1 MTETRLSSPTREVVI
16 GPDRP
21 FVLIGERINPTG
33 RKALAVEM
41 KAGDFSRVMTDAIAQ
56 VEAGAHMLDVNAGIP
71 LADEPGILAE
81 TIKLVQSL
89 VDVPLSIDSSIV
101 EALEAGLAVYQ
112 GKPLVNRV
120 TGEEERLE
128 RVLPLVR
135 KYGAAVVAISNDDTG
150 ISEDPD
156 VRFAVAKKIVERAAD
171 HGIPREDVVVDPLVM
186 PIGAMRGAGR
196 QVFQIVRRLRDELKV
211 NSSCGASNVSFG
223 LPNREGINGPFLAMA
238 MASGLTSAI
247 TNPLMPDVLKAI
259 MAADVLNG
267 NDPDA
272 ARWIRAHRAAPVEG
286 VQGRRV
292 NRRAR
297 GGPGSA
303 RTPVRPVEP
312 ASPADPPMATT
323 APDPLIIFTPS
334 GRRGNFPVGTTIL
347 DAGRALG
354 VDIDSVCGGRGI
366 CGRCQVQQSVG
377 EFAKHG
383 ITSRPEHLG
392 PWTAKET
399 EYEHER
405 EKLAAGRRLSCSTEI
420 CGDAVIDVPPE
431 SQVHRQVVRKGVDVR
446 DFVID
451 PAVRL
456 HYVEIEPADLASPGG
471 ELAKILAALETEWQ
485 LTDLETD
492 LHVIQAL
499 QPALEAG
506 GHKVTVAVHD
516 GRHLTAVWS
525 GFHDRVLG
533 VAIDVGST
541 TIAGHLTDLV
551 DGAVLASSGV
561 MNPQIRFGEDLM
573 SRVSYAMMHDD
584 GAVEMTRVVREAI
597 DALLSGLAASA
608 GANVSDILELTIVG
622 NPIMHHLL
630 LGIDPIPLGSAPF
643 ALATDRSVRIRAAEL
658 GLNVNPGARVYV
670 LPCIA
675 GHVGADTA
683 GAILAETP
691 HLAPADRI
699 RLVVDVGTNAE
710 IVLGNRERL
719 LAASSPTGPA
729 FEGAQISGGQRA
741 APGAIE
747 RVRIDRKTLE
757 PRVRV
762 IGSDSWSDE
771 PKFKVALR
779 KTGVTGIC
787 GSGII
792 EAVAE
797 LYLAGVITPD
807 GIIDGGLAER
817 SPRIV
822 PDGRTFSYVL
832 RDASPRLVITQN
844 DVRAIQLAKAAL
856 YAGVRLLMDHAG
868 IEAVDEIRLAGAFG
882 SHIDTTHAMVLGLIP
897 DCDLAHVGS
906 AGNAAGTGALIALL
920 SVAARREIEE
930 VVRTVEKIET
940 AVEPRFQEHF
950 VEALAIPHKTAPLP
964 NLATVVDLPA
974 GRGTAAETSS
984 GGGAGSSVAPQ
995 RRRRPS
1001 AASARRAQS
1010 QAIAPEEIR

>member
-1 MTETRLSSPTREVVI
+1 MV
-16 GPDRP
+16 
-21 FVLIGERINPTG
+21 NPT
-33 RKALAVEM
+33 A
-41 KAGDFSRVMTDAIAQ
+41 
-56 VEAGAHMLDVNAGIP
+56 
-71 LADEPGILAE
+71 
-81 TIKLVQSL
+81 
-89 VDVPLSIDSSIV
+89 
-101 EALEAGLAVYQ
+101 
-112 GKPLVNRV
+112 
-120 TGEEERLE
+120 
-128 RVLPLVR
+128 
-135 KYGAAVVAISNDDTG
+135 
-150 ISEDPD
+150 
-156 VRFAVAKKIVERAAD
+156 
-171 HGIPREDVVVDPLVM
+171 DPLV
-186 PIGAMRGAGR
+186 
-196 QVFQIVRRLRDELKV
+196 
-211 NSSCGASNVSFG
+211 
-223 LPNREGINGPFLAMA
+223 
-238 MASGLTSAI
+238 
-247 TNPLMPDVLKAI
+247 
-259 MAADVLNG
+259 
-267 NDPDA
+267 
-272 ARWIRAHRAAPVEG
+272 
-286 VQGRRV
+286 
-292 NRRAR
+292 
-297 GGPGSA
+297 
-303 RTPVRPVEP
+303 
-312 ASPADPPMATT
+312 
-323 APDPLIIFTPS
+323 IFTPS
-334 GRRGNFPVGTTIL
+334 GRRGRFPTGTTIL

-377 EFAKHG
+377 EFSKHG

-399 EYEHER
+399 EYEEQR
-405 EKLAAGRRLSCSTEI
+405 MALAPGRRLSCSTEL

-456 HYVEIEPADLASPGG
+456 HYVEIEPPDMASPSGDLAR
-471 ELAKILAALETEWQ
+471 LLAALDTEWQ
-485 LTDLETD
+485 LTNLEVD
-492 LHVIQAL
+492 LHVMQAL
-499 QPALEAG
+499 QPALAAG

-525 GFHDRVLG
+525 GFHDRALG

-541 TIAGHLTDLV
+541 TIAGHLTDLA

-597 DALLSGLAASA
+597 DALVSGLAASA
-608 GANVSDILELTIVG
+608 GADVGEILELAVVG

-643 ALATDRSVRIRAAEL
+643 ALATDRSVRIRASEL

-683 GAILAETP
+683 GVILAETP
-691 HLAPADRI
+691 YLAERI

-747 RVRIDRKTLE
+747 RVRIDRETLE
-757 PRVRV
+757 PRFRV
-762 IGSDSWSDE
+762 IGSEHWSDE

-797 LYLAGVITPD
+797 LYLAGVITAD
-807 GIIDGGLAER
+807 GIIDGGRAAR
-817 SPRIV
+817 SSRVV

-832 RDASPRLVITQN
+832 REEAPRLVITQN

-856 YAGVRLLMDHAG
+856 YAGVRLLMDRAG

-882 SHIDTTHAMVLGLIP
+882 SHIDTTYAMVLGLIP
-897 DCDLAHVGS
+897 DCDLARVGS

-920 SVAARREIEE
+920 SVTARREIEA
-930 VVRTVEKIET
+930 VVRRVEKIET

-950 VEALAIPHKTAPLP
+950 VAALAIPHKTASLP
-964 NLATVVDLPA
+964 NLARVVELPN
-974 GRGTAAETSS
+974 GRGAAP
-984 GGGAGSSVAPQ
+984 GADQAAFVAGPA
-995 RRRRPS
+995 RRRRRTS
-1001 AASARRAQS
+1001 TAALRRAES
-1010 QAIAPEEIR
+1010 NETSPEEIR